1 MNELRLVL
9 LLIGV
14 LVIGGIYYFGTRKKP
29 GGAASV
35 DADPKATQESSSPV
49 RKEPLT
55 AGLFGRRKDT
65 TGSMDSGRQQPP
77 GEDQA
82 GVSIYPP
89 QPEKIVTLY
98 IHAQGDKMLSWH
110 AIKEAAEKAGLEYG
124 KDNLYYRYRD
134 NGSSKDMMFLVANM
148 LKPGIF
154 TPDTQTRGLVL
165 IMTLPGP
172 VSALDSWETLL
183 PVGQRLAELLDG
195 TLTDEHHNAMS
206 RQQIAFIREQMRE
219 FDRQHVAS

>member
-14 LVIGGIYYFGTRKKP
+14 LIIGGIYYFGTRKKP
-29 GGAASV
+29 EGAVAADSPEGAPGHQEPNKKDPVLGGLFEHEEPSGEMSAAS
-35 DADPKATQESSSPV
+35 TS
-49 RKEPLT
+49 
-55 AGLFGRRKDT
+55 AG
-65 TGSMDSGRQQPP
+65 SG
-77 GEDQA
+77 QA

-98 IHAQGDKMLSWH
+98 IHARGDKLLSWH
-110 AIKEAAEKAGLEYG
+110 AIKDAAEKAGLEYG

-134 NGSSKDMMFLVANM
+134 NGTSKDMMFLVANM

-172 VSALDSWETLL
+172 VSALDSWDTLL
-183 PVGQRLAELLDG
+183 PVGQRLAELLGG
-195 TLTDEHHNAMS
+195 TLTDEHHNPMS
-206 RQQIAFIREQMRE
+206 RQQIAFLREQMRE
-219 FDRQHVAS
+219 FDRQHAMD

>member
-9 LLIGV
+9 LVIGL
-14 LVIGGIYYFGTRKKP
+14 LVIAGIYYFGTRKKP
-29 GGAASV
+29 GGENGPSSQEDAATWQ
-35 DADPKATQESSSPV
+35 K
-49 RKEPLT
+49 KEPAIH
-55 AGLFGRRKDT
+55 AGGWR
-65 TGSMDSGRQQPP
+65 SAP
-77 GEDQA
+77 EDGPYESHEQA

-98 IHAQGDKMLSWH
+98 IHAQGDKMLGWH
-110 AIKEAAEKAGLEYG
+110 AIKDAAEKAGLEYG
-124 KDNLYYRYRD
+124 KDNLFYRFRD
-134 NGSSKDMMFLVANM
+134 NGTSKDMMFLVANM

-172 VSALDSWETLL
+172 VSALDSWDTLL
-183 PVGQRLAELLDG
+183 PVGQRLAELLGG

-206 RQQIAFIREQMRE
+206 RQQIAFIRERMRE
-219 FDRQHVAS
+219 FDRAQASNA

>member
-9 LLIGV
+9 LLIGA

-29 GGAASV
+29 PAANEVANDS
-35 DADPKATQESSSPV
+35 AEGQK
-49 RKEPLT
+49 KEPRVG
-55 AGLFGRRKDT
+55 GLFGQRK
-65 TGSMDSGRQQPP
+65 SPP
-77 GEDQA
+77 AETEPGPGHTRPVEKGDRS

-98 IHAQGDKMLSWH
+98 IHAQGDKTFGWH
-110 AIKEAAEKAGLEYG
+110 AIKAAAEQAGLEYG
-124 KDNLYYRYRD
+124 KDNLYYRFRD
-134 NGSSKDMMFLVANM
+134 NGSSKDMLFLVANM

-183 PVGQRLAELLDG
+183 PVGQRLAELLGG
-195 TLTDEHHNAMS
+195 TLTDEHHNPMS

-219 FDRQHVAS
+219 FDRTHAVTD

>member
-9 LLIGV
+9 LLIGL

-29 GGAASV
+29 GGATTTGGDV
-35 DADPKATQESSSPV
+35 TDDAPGDK
-49 RKEPLT
+49 KEPGFG
-55 AGLFGRRKDT
+55 GLFAGKKDAT
-65 TGSMDSGRQQPP
+65 PVSPP
-77 GEDQA
+77 GQDKA

-98 IHAQGDKMLSWH
+98 IHAQGDKLLSWH

-134 NGSSKDMMFLVANM
+134 TGSSKEMLFLVANM

-172 VSALDSWETLL
+172 VSALDCWETLL
-183 PVGQRLAELLDG
+183 PAGQRLAELLGG

-219 FDRQHVAS
+219 FDRQHLTD

>member
-9 LLIGV
+9 LLIGALV
-14 LVIGGIYYFGTRKKP
+14 LGGIYYFGTRKKP
-29 GGAASV
+29 DQAQETEPPVSAGNKPAKKEPALGGLFAGKSKRAAS
-35 DADPKATQESSSPV
+35 ASSGDNP
-49 RKEPLT
+49 
-55 AGLFGRRKDT
+55 A
-65 TGSMDSGRQQPP
+65 P
-77 GEDQA
+77 GQDEKA

-98 IHAQGDKMLSWH
+98 IHAQGDKLLSWH

-124 KDNLYYRYRD
+124 KDNLFYRYRD
-134 NGSSKDMMFLVANM
+134 TGSSKEMLFLVANM

-154 TPDTQTRGLVL
+154 TADTQTRGLVL
-165 IMTLPGP
+165 VMTLPGP

-183 PVGQRLAELLDG
+183 PVGQRLAELLGG

-206 RQQIAFIREQMRE
+206 RQQIAFLREQMRE
-219 FDRQHVAS
+219 FDRARAVKT